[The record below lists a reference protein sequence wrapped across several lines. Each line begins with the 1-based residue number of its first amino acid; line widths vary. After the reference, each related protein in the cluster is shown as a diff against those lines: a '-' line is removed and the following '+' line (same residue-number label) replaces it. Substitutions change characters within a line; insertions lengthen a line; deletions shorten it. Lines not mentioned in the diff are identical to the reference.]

1 MAVCHITPIAKVS
14 ELGSPDILPFSG
26 PNAELSWA
34 TEGTVKFFY
43 DSLVWLGRQMNLR
56 KAIAWSA
63 QYVELFSALGYLII
77 SALIILHSEL
87 PGVEM

>member
-1 MAVCHITPIAKVS
+1 
-14 ELGSPDILPFSG
+14 
-26 PNAELSWA
+26 
-34 TEGTVKFFY
+34 
-43 DSLVWLGRQMNLR
+43 MNLR